1 MRHIQRQGILPG
13 MQEQV
18 HPWRVERGQFRPGDG
33 LCAGTDVRD
42 SDRGGTGNPAGCKD
56 QPEQP
61 YAGYGT
67 CAEKEGRAA
76 DTGRQRKAKAAN
88 VPFGASVWNG
98 EVVPGRTL
106 FAVQGKGES
115 RSGAGAEFP
124 CLQHDESHQHGGNQG
139 PD

>member
-1 MRHIQRQGILPG
+1 

-18 HPWRVERGQFRPGDG
+18 HPWGVERGQFRPGDG

-61 YAGYGT
+61 YAGYET

-124 CLQHDESHQHGGNQG
+124 CL
-139 PD
+139 